1 MCVPIGFCIGNQFF
15 IIGIN
20 LLYLIIDCTLL
31 FFQNFFFLFQERD
44 FFFNIGNTNLI
55 LGFFDCLLLI
65 ADGTAVSLVDE
76 AFLFAAVDEFGTLVA
91 EPFKLV
97 LFLLKVYGIFTGFVF
112 FIYGIDLGL
121 FGVDLLID

>member
-1 MCVPIGFCIGNQFF
+1 M
-15 IIGIN
+15 
-20 LLYLIIDCTLL
+20 
-31 FFQNFFFLFQERD
+31 
-44 FFFNIGNTNLI
+44 I

-97 LFLLKVYGIFTGFVF
+97 LFLFKVYGIFTGFVF
-112 FIYGIDLGL
+112 FIYGIEDVYKRQVVIVTAS
-121 FGVDLLID
+121 FQEEVLILS